1 MLELLARTSGTW
13 VNVAAIAA
21 GTGIGVIAGGRL
33 PERLS
38 RTLMQVLG
46 LVTLYVGLG
55 MARGLEGV
63 RAGPLPGVIVGLV
76 SLAAGAVV
84 GELASVEE
92 RLARLGEAVRRRVR
106 GGGRFTD
113 GFVAASL
120 LYCVGPMA
128 IVGSLQNGL
137 ALDARTLVLK
147 SALDGIASVA
157 LAGVYGV
164 GVGFSV
170 LPIVALQGGLSVAA
184 AALSRA
190 LPDPMTDPRVLAVS
204 GAGGLLVAAIGVNLL
219 LAGLGLEERRLRV
232 GAMLPALAI
241 APLLCLLAGALGG

>member
-1 MLELLARTSGTW
+1 MLELLSRTSGTW
-13 VNVAAIAA
+13 VNVAAILA
-21 GTGIGVIAGGRL
+21 GTTAGVVAGGRL
-33 PERLS
+33 PERLN

-63 RAGPLPGVIVGLV
+63 HAGPLPGVIVALV
-76 SLAAGAVV
+76 SLAAGAAV
-84 GELASVEE
+84 GEIALIEE
-92 RLARLGEAVRRRVR
+92 RLAQLGEALRRRVR

-120 LYCVGPMA
+120 LYCIGPMA

-137 ALDARTLVLK
+137 AFDSRTLVLK

-164 GVGFSV
+164 GVGFSA
-170 LPIVALQGGLSVAA
+170 LPILVLQGGLSVGA

-219 LAGLGLEERRLRV
+219 LAGLGLEDRRLRV
-232 GAMLPALAI
+232 GAMLPALLI
-241 APLLCLLAGALGG
+241 APLLCALAGALPG

>member
-13 VNVAAIAA
+13 VNVAAILAGTAA
-21 GTGIGVIAGGRL
+21 GVLAGGRL
-33 PERLS
+33 PERLN

-63 RAGPLPGVIVGLV
+63 HAGPLPGVIVALV
-76 SLAAGAVV
+76 SLAAGAAV
-84 GELASVEE
+84 GEVALIEE
-92 RLARLGEAVRRRVR
+92 RLAQLGEALRRKVR

-120 LYCVGPMA
+120 LYCIGPMA

-137 ALDARTLVLK
+137 AFDARTLVLK

-170 LPIVALQGGLSVAA
+170 LPILALQGGLSVGA

-232 GAMLPALAI
+232 GAMLPALLI
-241 APLLCLLAGALGG
+241 APLLCALAGALPG

>member
-1 MLELLARTSGTW
+1 MLELLSRTSGTW
-13 VNVAAIAA
+13 VNVGAIAA
-21 GTGIGVIAGGRL
+21 GTAVGVVAAGRL
-33 PERLS
+33 PERLH

-55 MARGLEGV
+55 MARGLENV
-63 RAGPLPGVIVGLV
+63 HAGPLPGVVVALV

-84 GELASVEE
+84 GELAGIEE
-92 RLARLGEAVRRRVR
+92 GLARLGEALRRRVR

-120 LYCVGPMA
+120 LFCIGPMA

-164 GVGFSV
+164 GVGFSA
-170 LPIVALQGGLSVAA
+170 LPILGLQGGISVGA

-190 LPDPMTDPRVLAVS
+190 LPDPGTDPRVLAVS

-241 APLLCLLAGALGG
+241 APLLLLL